1 MNTTPR
7 LSIGLPVYNGGRY
20 LAKALDSLLGQS
32 YQDFEIII
40 ADNASTDDTSEL
52 CRDYES
58 RDQRIR
64 YFRQP
69 RNIGSSPNHNF
80 VVEVARGGLF
90 KWASYDDLYG
100 RELLERCVEALDE
113 HPEVVLAHSWTA
125 NIDES
130 DTVFAAPEYALATD
144 GATAPER
151 FRSILFG
158 SGGDDIY
165 AVMRTS
171 TLRRVLP
178 QDSYHHAEH
187 PIVAALSLHGPFHL
201 VSDWLYFRRDHP
213 QQAERA
219 CSTMRSRCANMDPRR
234 ARQAAAP
241 GGPSLRGIPLGICDG
256 YPWSP
261 LDVGRTAEV
270 LPDPHAMVRRTGNQ
284 PAHSSEDRHGGRSPR
299 PAQRRDGRRGLQPLP
314 PAELADLPQPAERG
328 RQSLIEIDRAIA
340 QPPVGLRILELVSA
354 RPRLCRTVFPH
365 SRKRWLSVG
374 KPQGA
379 RRSPRNDRWGPAPGQ
394 HVSSGADT
402 DQGQSSPSAEK
413 GATVGTTRAGSR
425 HECRIGRDE

>member
-1 MNTTPR
+1 MSTTPR

-32 YQDFEIII
+32 YEDFELII

-64 YFRQP
+64 YFRQA

-80 VVEVARGGLF
+80 VVEVARGSLF

-130 DTVFAAPEYALATD
+130 DTVFAAPVYPLATD
-144 GATAPER
+144 GATGPER

-201 VSDWLYFRRDHP
+201 VPDWLYFRRDHP

-234 ARQAAAP
+234 ANRLRHPVARLYAEYLWGYVTAIRGAPLTSAERQKCYRILMQWFAGRATGPRIPPRIDTAAVVPARLTVETVVA
-241 GGPSLRGIPLGICDG
+241 GSSRSRPSG
-256 YPWSP
+256 
-261 LDVGRTAEV
+261 
-270 LPDPHAMVRRTGNQ
+270 LPISRNQ
-284 PAHSSEDRHGGRSPR
+284 PGVVVHPSSRLI
-299 PAQRRDGRRGLQPLP
+299 GL
-314 PAELADLPQPAERG
+314 
-328 RQSLIEIDRAIA
+328 
-340 QPPVGLRILELVSA
+340 
-354 RPRLCRTVFPH
+354 
-365 SRKRWLSVG
+365 
-374 KPQGA
+374 
-379 RRSPRNDRWGPAPGQ
+379 
-394 HVSSGADT
+394 
-402 DQGQSSPSAEK
+402 
-413 GATVGTTRAGSR
+413 
-425 HECRIGRDE
+425 